1 MPSTSR
7 LAAAAIGA
15 TAFVGALPASVVA
28 STYVVRPGDTIGDI
42 AIRLGTTVRALAD
55 ANAIADPASLRPGAM
70 LRIPDASLGLPGYTA
85 GAPDVETHPVRRG
98 EGVIETSRHFGVD
111 PTALARANGIGVNA
125 PLADGDELVVPG
137 RLARFNALL
146 THVAGTAGV
155 NARLVRAVAW
165 AESRWQQEAISATGA
180 VGIMQLEPSSGEWV
194 ATHLAARRL
203 DIWKALD
210 NVTAGSLLLH
220 HLLEVT
226 RGDQAAALAGYYQ
239 GLASV
244 AEHGVFDDTGRYRT
258 LVESLIELDHPR
270 QDAEATRTA
279 A

>member
-15 TAFVGALPASVVA
+15 TAFAGALPASVVA

-42 AIRLGTTVRALAD
+42 AMRHGTTVSALAD

-70 LRIPDASLGLPGYTA
+70 LRIPDASLGLPAYTG
-85 GAPDVETHPVRRG
+85 GAPDAETHAVRRG

-111 PTALARANGIGVNA
+111 PTALARVNGIGVNA
-125 PLADGDELVVPG
+125 PLAEGDELVVPG

-146 THVAGTAGV
+146 THVAGMAGV
-155 NARLVRAVAW
+155 DAPLVRAVAW
-165 AESRWQQEAISATGA
+165 AESRWRQEAISATGA
-180 VGIMQLEPSSGEWV
+180 VGIMQLEPSTGDWV
-194 ATHLAARRL
+194 STHLAGRHL
-203 DIWKALD
+203 DIWNALD
-210 NVTAGSLLLH
+210 NVTAGSLLLQ

-226 RGDQAAALAGYYQ
+226 DGDRTAALAGYYQ

-244 AEHGVFDDTGRYRT
+244 AEHGVFEDTGRYQE
-258 LVESLIELDHPR
+258 LVDSLIALDRPP
-270 QDAEATRTA
+270 QATRTA